1 MNYRKM
7 KGRQRKDRRKEKE
20 RSRRGI
26 KSTCLHVTDVEQS
39 DLSEQPV
46 INPFILLIAALINHR
61 LTVKKH
67 NVIFL
72 MSEQLLKLSGAA
84 VNWATSSLH
93 HQDWYQT
100 TGHVVPDNTCS
111 HVLLGFYFFNT
122 YRNLLLLLIFTTSLT
137 VKRRTI
143 SELQKVQPKHLYRPC
158 WLAAVQ
164 IRGPSPSMM
173 ADRTWLIC
181 YLRL

>member
-7 KGRQRKDRRKEKE
+7 KRRQRKDRRKEKE
-20 RSRRGI
+20 RRRRGI

-72 MSEQLLKLSGAA
+72 MSEQLGHLQ
-84 VNWATSSLH
+84 SSLLGLVSNRRTRRSRQH
-93 HQDWYQT
+93 MLPCSSGGFFEYVQKPVTAFNIYNKSDCKKM
-100 TGHVVPDNTCS
+100 DNIRAPES
-111 HVLLGFYFFNT
+111 AAQ
-122 YRNLLLLLIFTTSLT
+122 TSLSPLLAGCST
-137 VKRRTI
+137 D
-143 SELQKVQPKHLYRPC
+143 QRP
-158 WLAAVQ
+158 LPLHDG
-164 IRGPSPSMM
+164 R
-173 ADRTWLIC
+173 
-181 YLRL
+181 